1 MWIMQQ
7 ASCSLSR
14 VFLRSHQQQ
23 QLGIDAI
30 KQTNTNRKMRN
41 VTVFLFTLAISCGSI
56 LIHHVDAFHVA
67 TTIQKKKCSLIH
79 RHVGVSHIPDY
90 EFGRNAVAS
99 TPTFDSTLNPI
110 QAAYTKYAMI
120 SFISHLCIALP
131 MVLLPTFLKNKVMT
145 KLGLQTKSA
154 SEHEALQVSQKCAS
168 ILLKLIPFMNLQI
181 LSPHI
186 QDDDEDPVPTIWVS
200 NHVSMLDTFIFL
212 SSDEQLRGKN
222 RRPIKTIYVSIS

>member
-1 MWIMQQ
+1 M
-7 ASCSLSR
+7 R
-14 VFLRSHQQQ
+14 NKPVFL
-23 QLGIDAI
+23 L
-30 KQTNTNRKMRN
+30 T
-41 VTVFLFTLAISCGSI
+41 TLAISYGHI
-56 LIHHVDAFHVA
+56 DAFNVA
-67 TTIQKKKCSLIH
+67 STIATKKRSLIH
-79 RHVGVSHIPDY
+79 RHVGVSHIPDDY
-90 EFGRNAVAS
+90 DLGRNVVAS
-99 TPTFDSTLNPI
+99 TPTTSSTLNPI
-110 QAAYTKYAMI
+110 QAAFTKYAMI
-120 SFISHLCIALP
+120 SYISHLCIALP

-168 ILLKLIPFMNLQI
+168 TLLKLIPFMNLQVS
-181 LSPHI
+181 SPHI